1 MIPTPQSSPQY
12 NNLTQLY
19 MLTLLFALIGP
30 IVPVGAI
37 LIEFGRIKS
46 FRGRANVS
54 HTDTRYH

>member
-1 MIPTPQSSPQY
+1 
-12 NNLTQLY
+12 